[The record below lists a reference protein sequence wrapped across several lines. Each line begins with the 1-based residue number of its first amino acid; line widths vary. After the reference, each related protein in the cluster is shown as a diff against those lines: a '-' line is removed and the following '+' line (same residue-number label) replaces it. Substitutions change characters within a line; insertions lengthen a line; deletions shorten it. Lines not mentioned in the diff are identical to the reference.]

1 MISAVVSVSFIC
13 RLMYYISGPDLAI
26 GSILKMPKELFR
38 SSKVSFIVSAINALD
53 QNDRLESITSSS
65 RYFLA
70 SQEEITGM
78 HYLIA
83 LSKLIKHGT
92 KDHLG
97 FIK

>member
-1 MISAVVSVSFIC
+1 
-13 RLMYYISGPDLAI
+13 
-26 GSILKMPKELFR
+26 MPKELFR
-38 SSKVSFIVSAINALD
+38 SSKVSFIVFAINALD

-70 SQEEITGM
+70 SQEEIIGM